1 VNKDTLRS
9 EAMEL
14 VRWMKERGLGDD
26 QMIEVL
32 MASETL
38 LIDARALAEA
48 PNRKV
53 YEEEMDCG
61 EAFTYFGFTQE
72 DVDEMVKILRRDIL
86 S

>member
-1 VNKDTLRS
+1 
-9 EAMEL
+9 MEL
-14 VRWMKERGLGDD
+14 IRWMKERGLRDD

-38 LIDARALAEA
+38 LIDARARIKA

-53 YEEEMDCG
+53 YEEEMDCE
-61 EAFTYFGFTQE
+61 EAFAYFSFTQE
-72 DVDEMVKILRRDIL
+72 DVEETVKIIQKDIL